1 MRPIST
7 ALILLAIVMA
17 TAAVPV
23 SAQQQGFFYTVR
35 GGDTLSG
42 IAAANGLTTQ
52 QLAQANNISNSNRL
66 FAGQVLF
73 IPVTVV
79 APAPQ
84 PTQPFG
90 IGGPAAG
97 VIVAPNNPAA
107 PTPVP
112 TQVIIVQPTNP
123 APVQPV
129 LRPTYTVRTGDTLF
143 EIAVLYGTTAEAIAQ
158 LNGITNIN
166 QIRAGQVL
174 VLPQGATLQFGT
186 GGVGGGSNTI
196 LYEVQAGDYLEL
208 LSARFGVSVEAIE
221 EANDLE
227 PGEIFFPGDVFV
239 IPR

>member
-1 MRPIST
+1 MRPIT
-7 ALILLAIVMA
+7 TFLLLLAIVTA
-17 TAAVPV
+17 IAAVPV

-42 IAAANGLTTQ
+42 IAAANGITTQ

-73 IPVTVV
+73 IPVAVA

-84 PTQPFG
+84 PTQEFG
-90 IGGPAAG
+90 TGGPVTG

-107 PTPVP
+107 PTPIP
-112 TQVIIVQPTNP
+112 TQVVVVTATPAVVQTTNS
-123 APVQPV
+123 
-129 LRPTYTVRTGDTLF
+129 TYTVQTGDTLF
-143 EIAVLYGTTAEAIAQ
+143 EIAVLYGTTSETIAQ

-166 QIRAGQVL
+166 QIQAGQVL
-174 VLPQGATLQFGT
+174 ALPQGATPQFGT
-186 GGVGGGSNTI
+186 GGVGGGPNAV

-227 PGEIFFPGDVFV
+227 PGEVFFPGDVFV
-239 IPR
+239 IPQ